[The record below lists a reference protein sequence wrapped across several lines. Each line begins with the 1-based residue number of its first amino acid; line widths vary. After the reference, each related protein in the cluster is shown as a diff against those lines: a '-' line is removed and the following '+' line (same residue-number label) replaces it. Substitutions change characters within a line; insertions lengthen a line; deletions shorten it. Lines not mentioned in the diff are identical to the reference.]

1 MASIRGSCCNRSL
14 DPALPSGRAALTDL
28 LIRNVRPMGGDV
40 AAIAIADGRIAAIGA
55 PPPGPAAREL
65 DGGGRIAI
73 PGLIEAHTHLDKNL
87 LGMPWYRNAV
97 GPKLTD
103 RIDNER
109 AERKRMPID
118 ARRQSARQA
127 ALSVSHGTTH
137 IRTHVDVDTETG
149 VAGIEGVMATRA
161 ALADQV
167 GIDIVA
173 FPQSGLLIR
182 PGTLELMEQALRLGA
197 ETVGGIDPCAIDR
210 DPKGHLDAVFGLAE
224 RFGRGVDIH
233 LHETGELG
241 AFSMELIIERTRALG
256 MAGRVIVSHAFCL
269 GAPDPALVEPLIAGL
284 AENGIAIM
292 TTGTPS
298 RPVPPVKRLAQAGVT
313 VCAGSDGIR
322 DTWGPYGNADMLERA
337 TLLGMRNNLRRDDEL
352 PLALAACTTGGAAAL
367 GLSGYGLEAGCHAD
381 LVLVEA
387 ETLGEA
393 IAQRPGRRTTVR
405 RGRVVA
411 ESGAACFSVE

>member
-1 MASIRGSCCNRSL
+1 M
-14 DPALPSGRAALTDL
+14 TDL
-28 LIRNVRPMGGDV
+28 LIRNVRPMGGAPVSISV
-40 AAIAIADGRIAAIGA
+40 AGGRIAAIGA
-55 PPPGPAAREL
+55 PSPGPAARAL
-65 DGGGRIAI
+65 DGGGRIAL

-97 GPKLTD
+97 GPTLTD
-103 RIDNER
+103 RIANER
-109 AERKRMPID
+109 AERARLPID

-127 ALSVSHGTTH
+127 ALSVAHGTTH
-137 IRTHVDVDTETG
+137 IRSHVDIDTETG
-149 VAGIEGVMATRA
+149 VSGIEGVMATRA
-161 ALADQV
+161 ALADVV

-182 PGTLELMEQALRLGA
+182 PGTLALMEQALRLGA
-197 ETVGGIDPCAIDR
+197 ETVGGLDPCGIDR

-233 LHETGELG
+233 LHEAGELG
-241 AFSMELIIERTRALG
+241 AFSMELIVERTRALG
-256 MAGRVIVSHAFCL
+256 MAGRVMVSHAFCL
-269 GAPDPALVEPLIAGL
+269 GAPDPALVEPLIEAI
-284 AENGIAIM
+284 AAAGIAIM

-298 RPVPPVKRLAQAGVT
+298 RPVPPLKRLAEAGVT

-337 TLLGMRNNLRRDDEL
+337 TLLGLRNNLRHDDEL

-367 GLSGYGLEAGCHAD
+367 GLSGYGLAPGCHAD
-381 LVLVEA
+381 IVLVEA
-387 ETLGEA
+387 ETLAEA
-393 IAQRPGRRTTVR
+393 VAQHPAPRTVIR

-411 ESGAACFSVE
+411 EAGAACFEVS